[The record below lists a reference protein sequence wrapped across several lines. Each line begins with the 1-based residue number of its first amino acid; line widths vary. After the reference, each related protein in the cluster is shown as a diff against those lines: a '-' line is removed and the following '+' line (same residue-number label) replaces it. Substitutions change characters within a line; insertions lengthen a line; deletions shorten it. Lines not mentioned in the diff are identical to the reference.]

1 MCIVMGIGHVRT
13 FGVCT
18 SILPVALYVKIVVGQ
33 NSMCPPVK
41 TEVME
46 VVVVHLE
53 VVEVKERDLVVV
65 ELVVM
70 DFEAAGVGGLDF
82 EAKIVVDLEV
92 EAAMNLEVEAG
103 VNIKVLGGL
112 KATDLE
118 EVQLK
123 KGSLLITIII
133 IIKCSNCQKTCPE
146 CDYNSQDIYF
156 FSNPCIRKAYL
167 FNLNFLCC
175 PNCVY
180 NSKKKSRFQVNLF
193 MKESDTIA
201 PFVIRYFNLKMI

>member
-18 SILPVALYVKIVVGQ
+18 LILPVALYVKIVVGQ

-41 TEVME
+41 TEVVE

-92 EAAMNLEVEAG
+92 KAAMDLEVEAA
-103 VNIKVLGGL
+103 VNIKVLDGL
-112 KATDLE
+112 FKATDLE
-118 EVQLK
+118 EVPLK
-123 KGSLLITIII
+123 NVLSLITIII
-133 IIKCSNCQKTCPE
+133 IIKCSNCQKTFLSKQPKP
-146 CDYNSQDIYF
+146 NIYF
-156 FSNPCIRKAYL
+156 KPKTGGGL
-167 FNLNFLCC
+167 HFNSTCALTYVDEKL
-175 PNCVY
+175 V
-180 NSKKKSRFQVNLF
+180 R
-193 MKESDTIA
+193 TILHEYKVQ
-201 PFVIRYFNLKMI
+201 F